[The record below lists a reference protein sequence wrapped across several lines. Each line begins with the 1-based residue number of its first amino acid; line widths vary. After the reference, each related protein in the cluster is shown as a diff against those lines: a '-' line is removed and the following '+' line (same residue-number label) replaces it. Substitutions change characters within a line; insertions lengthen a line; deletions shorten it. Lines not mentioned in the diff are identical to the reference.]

1 MPVLDAEKT
10 VLESITAMYDVCFQA
25 EKKVA
30 DFILANPGLA
40 VNANVSELAN
50 YSGVSDATVVR
61 FCKHLGYEGYYQMRL
76 LLARDIGRRTVF
88 TDMVSQDETSVRGL
102 FKSIADSAMAA
113 AGATEEKV
121 YLEAADIIR
130 KCSMVHLVAAG
141 NTTSLCKDLGPRL
154 ERTGIRCTYSTLAEH
169 YMSHINLGSSSEVVL
184 AISGTGTSK
193 YVVKALEL
201 AKQKGMKS
209 IAVTAYQYSPV
220 SRIADLLLLS
230 TPQGKRDNSMF
241 RISRLSEMMVL
252 EVLARILESTMENG
266 NRTIMESE
274 MFLSGTK
281 F

>member
-1 MPVLDAEKT
+1 
-10 VLESITAMYDVCFQA
+10 
-25 EKKVA
+25 
-30 DFILANPGLA
+30 
-40 VNANVSELAN
+40 
-50 YSGVSDATVVR
+50 
-61 FCKHLGYEGYYQMRL
+61 
-76 LLARDIGRRTVF
+76 
-88 TDMVSQDETSVRGL
+88 
-102 FKSIADSAMAA
+102 MAA
-113 AGATEEKV
+113 ASATEEKV

-154 ERTGIRCTYSTLAEH
+154 ECTGIRCTYSTLAEH

-184 AISGTGTSK
+184 AISGTSK

>member
-1 MPVLDAEKT
+1 
-10 VLESITAMYDVCFQA
+10 
-25 EKKVA
+25 
-30 DFILANPGLA
+30 
-40 VNANVSELAN
+40 
-50 YSGVSDATVVR
+50 
-61 FCKHLGYEGYYQMRL
+61 MRPL
-76 LLARDIGRRTVF
+76 CGGCSKA
-88 TDMVSQDETSVRGL
+88 S
-102 FKSIADSAMAA
+102 AA
-113 AGATEEKV
+113 ASATEEKV
-121 YLEAADIIR
+121 YLEAVDIIR